1 MQTSTIT
8 NVQVETS
15 SPSVI
20 YQVDY
25 TNTIFDERGNLTS
38 TTSGDF
44 LIYTSKTNIQVD
56 NNNVTDVVD
65 YFVSTFNLTKTS
77 SNSFD
82 WTI

>member
-20 YQVDY
+20 YEVDY
-25 TNTIFDERGNLTS
+25 TNTIFDEQGNLMS

>member
-8 NVQVETS
+8 NVQEQTS
-15 SPSVI
+15 SLPVI
-20 YQVDY
+20 YEVDY
-25 TNTIFDERGNLTS
+25 TSTIFDEQGNLIS

>member
-20 YQVDY
+20 YEVDY
-25 TNTIFDERGNLTS
+25 TNTIFDEEGNLIS

-44 LIYTSKTNIQVD
+44 LIYTSKTSIQVD

-77 SNSFD
+77 SNSFN
-82 WTI
+82 WTN

>member
-8 NVQVETS
+8 NVQIETS

-20 YQVDY
+20 YEVDY
-25 TNTIFDERGNLTS
+25 TNTIFDEEGNLIT

-82 WTI
+82 WTT

>member
-8 NVQVETS
+8 NVQIETS

-20 YQVDY
+20 YEVDY
-25 TNTIFDERGNLTS
+25 TNTIFDEEGNLIT

-65 YFVSTFNLTKTS
+65 YFVSTFNLTKT
-77 SNSFD
+77 
-82 WTI
+82 T

>member
-8 NVQVETS
+8 NVQIETS

-20 YQVDY
+20 YEVDY
-25 TNTIFDERGNLTS
+25 TNTIFDEEGNLI
-38 TTSGDF
+38 TTISGDF

-82 WTI
+82 WTT

>member
-8 NVQVETS
+8 NVQIETS

-20 YQVDY
+20 YEVDY
-25 TNTIFDERGNLTS
+25 TNTIFDEEGNLIT

>member
-20 YQVDY
+20 YEVDY
-25 TNTIFDERGNLTS
+25 TNTIFDEEGNLIT

-82 WTI
+82 WTT

>member
-20 YQVDY
+20 YEVDY
-25 TNTIFDERGNLTS
+25 TNTIFDEDDNLIS

-56 NNNVTDVVD
+56 NDNVTDVVD

-82 WTI
+82 WTT

>member
-8 NVQVETS
+8 NVQIETS

-20 YQVDY
+20 YEVDY
-25 TNTIFDERGNLTS
+25 TNTIFDEQGNLIT

-82 WTI
+82 WTT

>member
-20 YQVDY
+20 YEVDY
-25 TNTIFDERGNLTS
+25 TNTIFDEQGNLIS

>member
-15 SPSVI
+15 SPSVV
-20 YQVDY
+20 YRVDY
-25 TNTIFDERGNLTS
+25 INTVFENGNLIS

-44 LIYTSKTNIQVD
+44 PIYTSKTNIQVD

-65 YFVSTFNLTKTS
+65 YFVSTFNLTKIS

-82 WTI
+82 WT